1 MRIQWITGCILRRS
15 IRGSGSGSGID
26 DFRLPRR
33 VTLSTSYICDRF
45 YQFGGVPGGYD
56 ELSIDQLPGK
66 LMITKTAEK
75 NDRGKREGSCF
86 SSYHS
91 AKVQRDEEDG
101 SRLCRLACSTV
112 VTSLSP
118 AEMDIPILMAGG
130 RNWHSLMYPRGTYC
144 RGDEMATSISLTP
157 IHGRKSSSVWFSLSS
172 FCFQLY
178 IYLHYSDF

>member
-15 IRGSGSGSGID
+15 IRGWGWGWGSGID
-26 DFRLPRR
+26 DRLPRR

-91 AKVQRDEEDG
+91 AKVQREG
-101 SRLCRLACSTV
+101 GFFLCVWKGFPTAVACGW
-112 VTSLSP
+112 
-118 AEMDIPILMAGG
+118 GG
-130 RNWHSLMYPRGTYC
+130 RQPFMPACMLHSS
-144 RGDEMATSISLTP
+144 DVSLTCWDGYP
-157 IHGRKSSSVWFSLSS
+157 HSHGRGS
-172 FCFQLY
+172 QLA
-178 IYLHYSDF
+178 

>member
-75 NDRGKREGSCF
+75 KAMTLIEVKGKG
-86 SSYHS
+86 
-91 AKVQRDEEDG
+91 
-101 SRLCRLACSTV
+101 V
-112 VTSLSP
+112 VSQAIIQPKCKGMRRT
-118 AEMDIPILMAGG
+118 AAVYAG
-130 RNWHSLMYPRGTYC
+130 
-144 RGDEMATSISLTP
+144 
-157 IHGRKSSSVWFSLSS
+157 
-172 FCFQLY
+172 
-178 IYLHYSDF
+178 LHAPQ